1 MKKLFTTM
9 MTFLMSS
16 LVFATDVNVVREV
29 EGTESEKEERIVCEK
44 DKRRMHKQPVKKTR
58 CKADKD

>member
-1 MKKLFTTM
+1 M